1 MTVSNASTIR
11 RVSTLRLA
19 PIHPDAADWSTRVV
33 AQGASVSTATLA
45 KVSRLCYAID
55 AAGIRDRFLRL
66 NVFSGTGLNAAITP
80 LFRGR
85 SLTGAQFGGAVDT
98 NAGGASAFVS
108 GDYSESVGLT
118 AGLSTSKHLDTGF
131 TTSLVTAAQWEGLHL
146 SAWHGPT
153 GAGET
158 DPYLLG
164 VNNGGTDRFAL
175 QVSIRTTVAS
185 TDSARCGKTTNVLST
200 GWTNGARPAAFLLAQ
215 RAATTL
221 LEFYRNGSINATNTT
236 ATTGIASVSFP
247 FFVFRLNN
255 SGSQLGDQ
263 PGMAL
268 RHYSIGLAMTS
279 VQVASFYSA
288 MLAFNT
294 SMGRT
299 S

>member
-1 MTVSNASTIR
+1 MTVTNASTIR
-11 RVSTLRLA
+11 RVSAARLA
-19 PIHPDAADWSTRVV
+19 PIHPEAADWSTRVV

-85 SLTGAQFGGAVDT
+85 SLTGAQFGGTVDN

-118 AGLSTSKHLDTGF
+118 AGASTTKYLDTGF
-131 TTSLVTAAQWEGLHL
+131 STSLVTAAQWEGMHL
-146 SAWHGPT
+146 SGWHGTT
-153 GAGET
+153 GAAET
-158 DPYLLG
+158 DPLLIG
-164 VNNGGTDRFAL
+164 SHNGAVDRFSI
-175 QVSIRTTVAS
+175 QVSVRTSVAS
-185 TDSARCGKTTNVLST
+185 SDSGRCGKAIAVSST

-215 RAATTL
+215 RTATTL

-247 FFVFRLNN
+247 FFVFRNN
-255 SGSQLGDQ
+255 VSGSVSGDQ
-263 PGMAL
+263 PGLAL
-268 RHYSIGLAMTS
+268 RHYSIGLAMTAA
-279 VQVASFYSA
+279 QVSAFYSA

>member
-1 MTVSNASTIR
+1 MTVSRASTIR
-11 RVSTLRLA
+11 RISALTLS
-19 PIHPDAADWSTRVV
+19 PTHPEAADWSARVF
-33 AQGASVSTATLA
+33 AQDDDVSVSTLA

-85 SLTGAQFGGAVDT
+85 SLAGTQYGGDVDN

-108 GDYSESVGLT
+108 GDYVESVGLT
-118 AGLSTSKHLDTGF
+118 AGLYTTKYLDTGF
-131 TTSLVTAAQWEGLHL
+131 STSLVTAAQWEGMHL
-146 SAWHGPT
+146 SGWHGTT
-153 GAGET
+153 GATET
-158 DPYLLG
+158 DPYILG
-164 VNNGGTDRFAL
+164 VNNGATDRFGL
-175 QVSIRTTVAS
+175 QLSIRTTAAS
-185 TDSARCGKTTNVLST
+185 SDSARCGKTTSVAST

-215 RAATTL
+215 RTATTL

-247 FFVFRLNN
+247 FSVLRLNN
-255 SGSQLGDQ
+255 SGSVIGDQ

-268 RHYSIGLAMTS
+268 RHYSIGLAMTAA
-279 VQVASFYSA
+279 QVSAFYSA
-288 MLAFNT
+288 MLAYNT